1 VAESSNTKKT
11 KPAPLAERFK
21 KLGLVREWD
30 FLLHLPL
37 RYEDRTQITEIAH
50 IPEGGD
56 VQVAGTVI
64 ECTAA
69 SFPYKKL
76 DALVEDDTGCCRV
89 FFRTFY
95 PSTVQMMEVGSEVLL
110 FGRARMGR
118 KYFEFFHPK
127 VKKNT
132 HEELPRTLD
141 PIYPATQSIQQHTI
155 RNRIKRALM
164 DVTVKELLTEE
175 EKAPLAMPDL
185 GAALRSIHRPSVD
198 DDFEALLAKRSP
210 AWQRLKFDEC
220 FAQQLLLRRARA
232 LKQSSEASALSVRHS
247 ETSVLTRLISALPFE
262 LTQGQKRAWRE
273 VVEDLGKTEP
283 MNRLVQGDVGC
294 GKTVIA
300 ALAAA
305 LAIDNDKQV
314 AFMAPTEILAAQH
327 YERVSEWF
335 RGMPVKIVFLSGKLT
350 DKEKREVKS
359 AIAGD
364 AQIVIGTHALVE
376 PTVAFRDLALAIV
389 DEQHRFG
396 VMQRLALRSSA
407 EKKTLPHLL
416 MMSAT
421 PIPRSLAMTY
431 LADLSVS
438 IIDEL
443 PAGRRPVK
451 TLLTPSLRKAEL
463 LASLAR
469 KLAAGAQVYWVCPLV
484 NASEKID
491 LANAEERFEELR
503 KYFKDFEVGLL
514 HGQMGADEKAEVMRR
529 FAAGEVRLMVSTT
542 VIEVGVDVKNA
553 TVMVIE
559 QPERFGLAQLHQLRG
574 RVGRGSEESFC
585 IGLYG
590 AGLSAAAQQ
599 RLEIFRSTTDGFVIA
614 EADLKMR
621 GPGDF
626 LGARQSGSPLL
637 RFSDVTETNTL
648 INYAVKLAEDW
659 VQRGDERITQQIR
672 RWFSEEE
679 NFLDA

>member
-1 VAESSNTKKT
+1 
-11 KPAPLAERFK
+11 
-21 KLGLVREWD
+21 
-30 FLLHLPL
+30 
-37 RYEDRTQITEIAH
+37 
-50 IPEGGD
+50 
-56 VQVAGTVI
+56 
-64 ECTAA
+64 
-69 SFPYKKL
+69 
-76 DALVEDDTGCCRV
+76 
-89 FFRTFY
+89 
-95 PSTVQMMEVGSEVLL
+95 
-110 FGRARMGR
+110 
-118 KYFEFFHPK
+118 
-127 VKKNT
+127 
-132 HEELPRTLD
+132 
-141 PIYPATQSIQQHTI
+141 
-155 RNRIKRALM
+155 
-164 DVTVKELLTEE
+164 
-175 EKAPLAMPDL
+175 
-185 GAALRSIHRPSVD
+185 
-198 DDFEALLAKRSP
+198 
-210 AWQRLKFDEC
+210 
-220 FAQQLLLRRARA
+220 
-232 LKQSSEASALSVRHS
+232 
-247 ETSVLTRLISALPFE
+247 
-262 LTQGQKRAWRE
+262 
-273 VVEDLGKTEP
+273 
-283 MNRLVQGDVGC
+283 
-294 GKTVIA
+294 
-300 ALAAA
+300 
-305 LAIDNDKQV
+305 
-314 AFMAPTEILAAQH
+314 
-327 YERVSEWF
+327 
-335 RGMPVKIVFLSGKLT
+335 
-350 DKEKREVKS
+350 
-359 AIAGD
+359 
-364 AQIVIGTHALVE
+364 
-376 PTVAFRDLALAIV
+376 
-389 DEQHRFG
+389 
-396 VMQRLALRSSA
+396 
-407 EKKTLPHLL
+407 
-416 MMSAT
+416 
-421 PIPRSLAMTY
+421 
-431 LADLSVS
+431 
-438 IIDEL
+438 
-443 PAGRRPVK
+443 VK